1 MFNPYSREGSGF
13 SQSPG
18 VSIVGY
24 LMYPK
29 STGEIV
35 VRASDPGT
43 GPLIKPNYLDDE
55 YDRRASVAAVRH
67 IRDIASREPLVSRLV
82 REMPSSAAA
91 QSDDEIIDLY
101 RKGGMPGFHA
111 VGTCAMGSDAESG
124 VVDGNTRVHGV
135 DGVRVVDCSIYPEML
150 SGVTN
155 ASIMGVAMRAA
166 DLIMDAHRR

>member
-1 MFNPYSREGSGF
+1 
-13 SQSPG
+13 
-18 VSIVGY
+18 
-24 LMYPK
+24 
-29 STGEIV
+29 
-35 VRASDPGT
+35 
-43 GPLIKPNYLDDE
+43 
-55 YDRRASVAAVRH
+55 
-67 IRDIASREPLVSRLV
+67 
-82 REMPSSAAA
+82 
-91 QSDDEIIDLY
+91 
-101 RKGGMPGFHA
+101 MPGFHA